1 MGDKRE
7 TEKGKEV
14 ASGVLILG
22 RLQRD
27 FWKLLE
33 F

>member
-1 MGDKRE
+1 MGDKKE
-7 TEKGKEV
+7 TEKGKAV
-14 ASGVLILG
+14 ASGLLILG
-22 RLQRD
+22 WPQSD